1 MQENMHYPN
10 QKFSKTLH
18 SAYTI
23 RDLNRV
29 VWIKKFSLCKTTLFK
44 DLLYKRHWTAFSRVN
59 INFKKSLLYMKNSFA
74 IAALSL
80 FNSAAAESDA
90 IVPNFVMFGV
100 IFTLH
105 RHHKQTFK
113 EKLVYVP
120 TAIFCRRWHKL
131 VRPWSSMPV
140 IFFLSSRACWFDK

>member
-1 MQENMHYPN
+1 
-10 QKFSKTLH
+10 
-18 SAYTI
+18 
-23 RDLNRV
+23 
-29 VWIKKFSLCKTTLFK
+29 
-44 DLLYKRHWTAFSRVN
+44 
-59 INFKKSLLYMKNSFA
+59 MKNSFA

-113 EKLVYVP
+113 EKLLPYVP
-120 TAIFCRRWHKL
+120 TDSNILPPLTQIGKALIVYACYFLL
-131 VRPWSSMPV
+131 V
-140 IFFLSSRACWFDK
+140 I

>member
-1 MQENMHYPN
+1 M
-10 QKFSKTLH
+10 
-18 SAYTI
+18 
-23 RDLNRV
+23 NRV
-29 VWIKKFSLCKTTLFK
+29 VWKKFSLCKTTLFK

-80 FNSAAAESDA
+80 FNAAAAESDA

-113 EKLVYVP
+113 EKLLLYVP